1 MEHQRNGSLF
11 MKLKLA
17 FLIATTLVASP
28 SFLAAQD
35 KGGVINV
42 ATIGEP
48 PTLDPMA
55 STADLVGIVTQ
66 HIFETLYTFDKNWK
80 TVPLLAESAPEISAD
95 GKTYTIKLRAGI
107 TFHDGSAMASD
118 DVVASLHRWVK
129 IAARG
134 KQAAAFIDKIEA
146 TDSSTVTISL
156 KQPYA
161 PLVSLLAFNN
171 SAAIILP
178 SEKQDEQLKEFV
190 GTGPYMLKER
200 KADQYIQL
208 TRFDGYKSRD
218 GESDGYGGARHQYL
232 DEIRFVPVPDANTR
246 VEAAV
251 SGQYDYIDQLP
262 VESFDKVK
270 ASTATEPVVLKPF
283 GYPVFVFNTAE
294 GVAKDV
300 AIRKAIRQALS
311 MEDMMAA
318 AFGST
323 DFYALDG
330 NIYPQNFVW
339 STDAGVEG
347 NYNVADPEGAAEA
360 AKAAGYDG
368 SKPIRIL
375 TSRQYEFHYK
385 MAQVAAE
392 YLKLAGFAVDLQVV
406 DWATLTQR
414 RADKG
419 LWDIYITHSPFLP
432 EPALIG
438 SLAPSSPGWW
448 DTPLRKQTVEAF
460 SAESDPDKRLALWAD
475 VQKAMYEEIPY
486 MKIGDFNAVSA
497 KKKTVEGVEPA
508 PWPYFWNASIK
519 K

>member
-1 MEHQRNGSLF
+1 MR
-11 MKLKLA
+11 LKLA
-17 FLIATTLVASP
+17 FLVATALVATP
-28 SFLAAQD
+28 SFLMAQE
-35 KGGVINV
+35 KGGVVNV

-48 PTLDPMA
+48 PTLDPMT

-66 HIFETLYTFDKNWK
+66 HIFETLYTFNKKWDV
-80 TVPLLAESAPEISAD
+80 TPLLAESLPEVSAD
-95 GKTYTIKLRAGI
+95 GKTYTIKLRTGI
-107 TFHDGSAMASD
+107 KFHDGSDMTSE
-118 DVVASLHRWVK
+118 DVIASLTRWTK
-129 IAARG
+129 LASRG
-134 KQAAAFIDKIEA
+134 KQAVGFIDTISA
-146 TDSSTVTISL
+146 ADPTTVTIKL

-171 SAAIILP
+171 SAAIIIP
-178 SEKQDEQLKEFV
+178 SEKQADTMTDFI

-208 TRFDGYKSRD
+208 VRFKDYKPRS

-232 DEIRFVPVPDANTR
+232 DEIRFVPVPDPNTR
-246 VEAAV
+246 VEAAI
-251 SGQYDYIDQLP
+251 SGQYDYIDSLP

-270 ASTATEPVVLKPF
+270 ASKATQPLLLKPF

-294 GVAKDV
+294 GAAKSLGV
-300 AIRKAIRQALS
+300 RKAIRQALS
-311 MEDMMAA
+311 MEDMLAA
-318 AFGST
+318 AFGSK

-330 NIYPQNFVW
+330 NIYPASFTW
-339 STDAGVEG
+339 STDAGVKG
-347 NYNVADPEGAAEA
+347 NYNVADPEGAAKA

-368 SKPIRIL
+368 KPIRIL

-392 YLKLAGFAVDLQVV
+392 YLKLAGFAVDMQVV

-414 RADKG
+414 RTDKA

-438 SLAPSSPGWW
+438 SLAPTSPGWW
-448 DTPLRKQTVEAF
+448 DTPARKTAVDAF
-460 SAESDPDKRLALWAD
+460 SAESDPKKRIELWAN
-475 VQKAMYEEIPY
+475 VQKAMYDEAPF

-497 KKKTVEGVEPA
+497 ISTKLQGVDPA